1 MSLGQTVSTVPTI
14 GSNVERVKM
23 DNVNFEVWDLG
34 GQANMRPSWGMY
46 LKGVD
51 AVIVVIDSTD
61 RVRIPIAKQELY
73 QILAVPELEKV
84 PLLILANK
92 QVRWNTSVRAVAP
105 HLMSLQ
111 PHEPAMPDASTP
123 ASTDSNKRIDS
134 ATVPSFVAFA
144 ALLSLPGVLWVCQG
158 LCIGHVP
165 RCDHPRC
172 PGRPYRADNRS
183 HKPRHHG
190 VLDF

>member
-1 MSLGQTVSTVPTI
+1 M
-14 GSNVERVKM
+14 N
-23 DNVNFEVWDLG
+23 NVNFEVWDLG

-92 QVRWNTSVRAVAP
+92 QVRKRHSRPCVVAGC
-105 HLMSLQ
+105 LTILQ
-111 PHEPAMPDASTP
+111 TCGRIEHCAMFESI
-123 ASTDSNKRIDS
+123 SCWL
-134 ATVPSFVAFA
+134 
-144 ALLSLPGVLWVCQG
+144 ALSDLITTLLQ
-158 LCIGHVP
+158 
-165 RCDHPRC
+165 
-172 PGRPYRADNRS
+172 RS
-183 HKPRHHG
+183 KPIHGGDGNGHG
-190 VLDF
+190 VSSCPLPRDQ